1 MVKKKVKKKVAK
13 KKVAKKKVAKK
24 KVAKKKVATAVN
36 FGRPKGAKSYAPTG
50 LEVRRAD
57 PLGRKGSPNKLKG
70 YRRVI
75 LETKDET
82 FAENLERLVVLI
94 RKKDKGLLSLLT
106 PKGRKVAK
114 KKAKAKAS
122 A

>member
-1 MVKKKVKKKVAK
+1 MVKKKVKKKVT
-13 KKVAKKKVAKK
+13 
-24 KVAKKKVATAVN
+24 KKKVATATATRSGS
-36 FGRPKGAKSYAPTG
+36 FGRPKGAKSYRPTG

-57 PLGRKGSPNKLKG
+57 PLGRKGSPNKQKG

-82 FAENLERLVVLI
+82 FAENLERLVILI
-94 RKKDKGLLSLLT
+94 RKKDKGLLSMLT
-106 PKGRKVAK
+106 PKGRKVTK

>member
-13 KKVAKKKVAKK
+13 KSAKKP
-24 KVAKKKVATAVN
+24 VAKKKVATAIAETS

-57 PLGRKGSPNKLKG
+57 PLGRKGSPNKMKG

>member
-1 MVKKKVKKKVAK
+1 MVKKKVKKKTAK
-13 KKVAKKKVAKK
+13 KKI
-24 KVAKKKVATAVN
+24 AT
-36 FGRPKGAKSYAPTG
+36 FGRPKGAKSYAPKG

-75 LETKDET
+75 LETKEEL

-94 RKKDKGLLSLLT
+94 RKKDKGLLSLLAPT
-106 PKGRKVAK
+106 KSAKAK
-114 KKAKAKAS
+114 KVTKKKVKAKAA